1 MLDLKVAIRRLE
13 VAAKVPRLVA
23 EANDEIERTRQA
35 IEAHGNSEERA
46 LYEQLKSEI
55 QAALSGDADL
65 LEKKVNRLFQLRL
78 RVIARTPD
86 YWLGFRD
93 YLRERQADMTDKA
106 QAQMWFV
113 HAERAISAGDLEGL
127 KSSCK
132 QLQGLLPI
140 TDQRR
145 GYGGTTVKAHGGR

>member
-1 MLDLKVAIRRLE
+1 
-13 VAAKVPRLVA
+13 VAAKVPRLVE

-93 YLRERQADMTDKA
+93 YLRERQRSEEHTSELQSPDHL
-106 QAQMWFV
+106 V
-113 HAERAISAGDLEGL
+113 CRLLLE
-127 KSSCK
+127 K
-132 QLQGLLPI
+132 
-140 TDQRR
+140 
-145 GYGGTTVKAHGGR
+145 